1 MMDLH
6 EAPLL
11 EKSAQAEENTTTEN
25 VSLPETAKPRHSGC
39 KNARRRELL

>member
-25 VSLPETAKPRHSGC
+25 VSLPETAK
-39 KNARRRELL
+39 KINWLKINYREKK

>member
-11 EKSAQAEENTTTEN
+11 EKSAQAEENITTEMF
-25 VSLPETAKPRHSGC
+25 SLPETPK
-39 KNARRRELL
+39 KINWLKINYREKK